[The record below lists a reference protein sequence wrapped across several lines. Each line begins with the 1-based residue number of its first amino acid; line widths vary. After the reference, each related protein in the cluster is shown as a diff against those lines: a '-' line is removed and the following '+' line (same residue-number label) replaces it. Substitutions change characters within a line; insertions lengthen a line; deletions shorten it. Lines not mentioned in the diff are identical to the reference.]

1 MIIAEQKSKKLLS
14 DYINILFKWKRL
26 IFIITFLILIL
37 ATVYSFIIP
46 EKFKST
52 ATVMVPQENSFGL
65 SGISSLVSDGAAG
78 LGAKLFGMKSSSEDL
93 IFGILN
99 SRNVLQNVVE
109 KFDLAEYYSVTDGN
123 IDKVLKS
130 FRGDLIFELNEH
142 GLIEISVINES
153 PELSAE
159 LVNYFIKLSDSINV
173 SLSIQQAKNNR
184 LYIESR
190 YFKNVNDLR
199 LAEDSLYSIQKKYGV
214 FVVPEQLE
222 VTIKAAAEI
231 ESQLYQ
237 KELELDLISGQVG
250 KTSPQYLFL
259 EEQVKLLRNR
269 IAELKN
275 SSTLSESS
283 NVFFPFKNIP
293 EISLAYL
300 RTFRE
305 VEIQS
310 KILQLILPM
319 YEQAKVEETKNIP
332 TLMVVDKAV
341 PPQLKHSPK
350 KAFIIILALFLTMAI
365 LLPLVFRMENITGKA
380 LRQNLIEEKEFKIY
394 SRIKNFFRIK

>member
-1 MIIAEQKSKKLLS
+1 MIIDEQKQFKLFS
-14 DYINILFKWKRL
+14 DYINVLFKWKRL
-26 IFIITFLILIL
+26 IFIITFIIMAL

-52 ATVMVPQENSFGL
+52 ATVMIPQENSFGL

-99 SRNVLQNVVE
+99 SRSVLQNVTE
-109 KFDLAEYYSVTDGN
+109 KFNLAEYYSITDGN

-142 GLIEISVINES
+142 GLIEIGVINES
-153 PELSAE
+153 PEMSAE
-159 LVNYFIKLSDSINV
+159 MVNYFIQLSDSINV
-173 SLSIQQAKNNR
+173 SLSIQQARNNR

-199 LAEDSLYSIQKKYGV
+199 LAEDSLYSIQKKYGL

-237 KELELDLISGQVG
+237 KEIELDLISRQVG
-250 KTSPQYLFL
+250 ITSPQYQVL

-269 IAELKN
+269 IADLKN
-275 SSTLSESS
+275 SNTLSESS
-283 NVFFPFKNIP
+283 NVFFPFKDIP

-310 KILQLILPM
+310 KILQLILPL

-332 TLMVVDKAV
+332 TLLVVDKAV

-350 KAFIIILALFLTMAI
+350 KAFIILLVLFLTLAV
-365 LLPLVFRMENITGKA
+365 LLPIVFRMETITTK
-380 LRQNLIEEKEFKIY
+380 LSRQNLVEQKEYNLY